1 MKKVRIAQIGIS
13 HEHAAGKMQTLLK
26 MQDVFEI
33 AGIVDDRAA
42 IHTPIFHP
50 ADLDKFP
57 GAHDFPFLTM
67 EQVLAD
73 PTIEAV
79 TIEVPNN
86 EVVPTAMKCMERG
99 LAMHMDKPAGED
111 LALYKKLLDGCEA
124 KHLPFQVGYMF
135 RNNPAMLF
143 ILKAARAGW
152 LGEITEFQASMSHD
166 YGGPDYQRYLS
177 GFTGGIM
184 YNLGCHFIDYFVRLL
199 GVPDKITSFL
209 KAGPDSVNGGKN
221 LALSVFEYPHAIA
234 TVRAFDREPNGGM
247 RRRLRV
253 GGTDGIIEFSP
264 VERFDGKPI
273 EVSMTLRNGNEEFA
287 AGTHNLKFGP
297 VEDRYE
303 DQLLELARIIRG
315 EIANPFTR
323 KHDYDVHRVILA
335 ASGVIGWNKEA

>member
-50 ADLDKFP
+50 ADPDKFP
-57 GAHDFPFLTM
+57 GAHEFPFLTM

-124 KHLPFQVGYMF
+124 KNLPFQVGYMF

-152 LGEITEFQASMSHD
+152 LGEITEFQASMCHD

-184 YNLGCHFIDYFVRLL
+184 YNLGCHIIDFIVAAMGRPLN
-199 GVPDKITSFL
+199 VTPFL
-209 KAGPDSVNGGKN
+209 RSAPGYPDSILSFSNACMILLNHSILSMSVSLRIVSIRFRSINSATACASPTVSSN
-221 LALSVFEYPHAIA
+221 LSVFLFIP
-234 TVRAFDREPNGGM
+234 T
-247 RRRLRV
+247 
-253 GGTDGIIEFSP
+253 P
-264 VERFDGKPI
+264 V
-273 EVSMTLRNGNEEFA
+273 L
-287 AGTHNLKFGP
+287 H
-297 VEDRYE
+297 
-303 DQLLELARIIRG
+303 RIVNSNYLQNQVYFRIRM
-315 EIANPFTR
+315 
-323 KHDYDVHRVILA
+323 
-335 ASGVIGWNKEA
+335 

>member
-13 HEHAAGKMQTLLK
+13 HEHAAGK

-50 ADLDKFP
+50 ADPDKFP
-57 GAHDFPFLTM
+57 GAHEFPFLTM

-124 KHLPFQVGYMF
+124 KDLPFQVGYMF

-152 LGEITEFQASMSHD
+152 L
-166 YGGPDYQRYLS
+166 
-177 GFTGGIM
+177 GGIM

-209 KAGPDSVNGGKN
+209 KAGPNSVNGGKN

-287 AGTHNLKFGP
+287 ASTHNLTFGP
-297 VEDRYE
+297 VADRYE
-303 DQLLELARIIRG
+303 DQLLELARIVRG

>member
-57 GAHDFPFLTM
+57 GARDFPLLTM

-111 LALYKKLLDGCEA
+111 LALYKKLLDGCKA
-124 KHLPFQVGYMF
+124 KNLPFQMGFMF
-135 RNNPAMLF
+135 RGNSAF
-143 ILKAARAGW
+143 QFCIRAIREKLIG
-152 LGEITEFQASMSHD
+152 D
-166 YGGPDYQRYLS
+166 
-177 GFTGGIM
+177 
-184 YNLGCHFIDYFVRLL
+184 
-199 GVPDKITSFL
+199 
-209 KAGPDSVNGGKN
+209 
-221 LALSVFEYPHAIA
+221 VFE
-234 TVRAFDREPNGGM
+234 
-247 RRRLRV
+247 
-253 GGTDGIIEFSP
+253 IEA
-264 VERFDGKPI
+264 D
-273 EVSMTLRNGNEEFA
+273 MNHCYGNETYQEYIGKFPGSLMYMIDLAVA
-287 AGTHNLKFGP
+287 AMGCS
-297 VEDRYE
+297 RM
-303 DQLLELARIIRG
+303 
-315 EIANPFTR
+315 
-323 KHDYDVHRVILA
+323 
-335 ASGVIGWNKEA
+335 